1 MTDVVLD
8 ASAVLALLK
17 EEEGGDQVLGVL
29 DGSLV
34 SAVNLAEVAS
44 HFVYRN
50 MPIERVEAMLMP
62 LPVRVVPVD
71 GELAFLAA
79 RLRRLTSD
87 RGLSIGDRLCLAL
100 AIRENAVAWTADRQW
115 LHLGDQVGCQIRMI
129 R

>member
-1 MTDVVLD
+1 MTDIVLD
-8 ASAVLALLK
+8 ASALLALLK
-17 EEEGGDQVLGVL
+17 EEEGGDQVVRVL
-29 DGSLV
+29 DGSMV

-50 MPIERVEAMLMP
+50 MPIEMVEAMLAP
-62 LPVRVVPVD
+62 LPVRIVPVD
-71 GELAFLAA
+71 GELALLAA

-115 LHLGDQVGCQIRMI
+115 LHLSDQVGCQIRMI